1 MKNRLNLSGFSLIE
15 MLVYMAILSIIST
28 IVWLGIQWMQAKDIE
43 ISTQQK
49 IYTEAN
55 NAVQTV
61 KKSIE
66 TFEWVDGV
74 AVISTSSDHRCLKI
88 KDAGYLF
95 SEDSKTHL
103 FSLNVVG
110 SDCLI
115 TSKKSALSG
124 SIFQLGTS
132 PPFDVT
138 GSKNFLVK
146 FNFKIAATLN
156 KPYNINFYQARSP
169 LIF

>member
-1 MKNRLNLSGFSLIE
+1 
-15 MLVYMAILSIIST
+15 MAIFSIISF
-28 IVWLGIQWMQAKDIE
+28 IVWQGIQWIQAKDIE
-43 ISTQQK
+43 ITTQQK
-49 IYTEAN
+49 IYSEADS
-55 NAVQTV
+55 AVQVV
-61 KKSIE
+61 KKDIE

-74 AVISTSSDHRCLKI
+74 AVISASSDHRCLKI
-88 KDAGYLF
+88 RDVGYLF
-95 SEDSKTHL
+95 SEDPKTHL

-124 SIFQLGTS
+124 PVFQLGSS

-146 FNFKIAATLN
+146 FNFKIAAKLN